1 MAVIVRD
8 DKRGQRRARLRAL
21 SWSLAIIP
29 LTLLCISLALFF
41 AADQL
46 YADRA
51 LPGVTVAGVDV
62 GSLTRDAALERLQG
76 ELARPWAESTV
87 VATYAGREWR
97 TTNGALGVRP
107 DLDAATDAALA
118 YGKTDSLLDRLD
130 AWADA
135 IRGDARVPLTLVAQ
149 GNALE
154 RWLTQV
160 GGDVD
165 RGAVS
170 GAITIGPR
178 GLVVTEPM
186 IGSQL
191 DRVTTASTILAAQT
205 L

>member
-1 MAVIVRD
+1 MAVIARNT
-8 DKRGQRRARLRAL
+8 KRERRARLRAL
-21 SWSLAIIP
+21 SWSLVIVPLAII
-29 LTLLCISLALFF
+29 CGALAIFVG
-41 AADQL
+41 ADQL

-51 LPGVTVAGVDV
+51 LPGVSVAGVDV

-87 VATYAGREWR
+87 VATYEGREWR

-130 AWADA
+130 AWTDA

-160 GGDVD
+160 GGDVGSGGGCGGD
-165 RGAVS
+165 GQGGGPNQHRRPGRLPGSADPSGRG
-170 GAITIGPR
+170 G
-178 GLVVTEPM
+178 
-186 IGSQL
+186 
-191 DRVTTASTILAAQT
+191 
-205 L
+205 